1 MEKKGKILIVDDNED
16 VLLSLNMLLK
26 PYVEGIRV
34 INTPERIIGMM
45 DSFMPDVIMLDMN
58 FHRDAISGE
67 EGYEWLKKIL
77 AHNPKSVVL
86 FITAYVDT
94 EKAVRAIKA
103 GAIDFIPKP
112 WDRNKLLDTVK
123 SAVELS
129 RERNLDSSDSQEE
142 ESELKLNMNQC
153 SDSKSVVS
161 SQDVFAGMI
170 GECPAMRELK
180 TQMMRV
186 AATDANVLITGEN
199 GTGKDVVAHA
209 LHQLSGRARKPFV
222 NIDLGCIPENLF
234 ESELFGYE
242 KGAFTDARNA
252 KEGRIE
258 TADGGTLFLDEI
270 GNLNLPMQQ
279 KLLTVI
285 EKRETQRI
293 GSNKVSRVDVNI
305 DLGCIPENLFESE
318 LFGYEKGAFTDA
330 KNAKEGRIETADG
343 GTLFLDEIGNLNLP
357 MQQKLLT
364 VIEKRE
370 TQRIGS
376 NKVSRVDVRILAA
389 TNAHL
394 REKVGEGTFRQDLF
408 YRLNTIELHLPPL
421 RERGEDIVLLAEYF
435 LKIYSGKYSVGDV
448 VLGTSA
454 KQKLLKHTWPGN
466 VRELQHCIE
475 RAIVLNDK
483 TELAAED
490 IRLEDSV
497 VALGSSSSDSS
508 SSSSSG
514 SIKVDSLN
522 LQTLEREAIKRAIS
536 LSNGNLTQAAELLGI
551 TRFALYRKIDKL
563 GV

>member
-1 MEKKGKILIVDDNED
+1 MATIKKKGKILIVDDNED

-26 PYVEGIRV
+26 PYMEGIRV

-45 DSFMPDVIMLDMN
+45 DSFKPDVIMLDMN

-67 EGYEWLKKIL
+67 EGYEWLEKIL

-103 GAIDFIPKP
+103 GAVDFIPKP
-112 WDRNKLLDTVK
+112 WDKNKLLDTVT

-129 RERNLDSSDSQEE
+129 RERHLDSSDLQEK
-142 ESELKLNMNQC
+142 ELRLNLNQ
-153 SDSKSVVS
+153 STDNRSILS
-161 SQDVFAGMI
+161 SQDVFARMI
-170 GECPAMRELK
+170 GECPAMKKLK
-180 TQMMRV
+180 AQMMRV

-209 LHQLSGRARKPFV
+209 LHQLSGRANKPF
-222 NIDLGCIPENLF
+222 
-234 ESELFGYE
+234 
-242 KGAFTDARNA
+242 
-252 KEGRIE
+252 
-258 TADGGTLFLDEI
+258 
-270 GNLNLPMQQ
+270 
-279 KLLTVI
+279 
-285 EKRETQRI
+285 
-293 GSNKVSRVDVNI
+293 VNI

-376 NKVSRVDVRILAA
+376 NRVNRVDVRILAA
-389 TNAHL
+389 TNANL

-421 RERGEDIVLLAEYF
+421 RERGEDIVLLADFF

-448 VLGTSA
+448 KLGASA

-475 RAIVLNDK
+475 RAIVMGDK

-497 VALGSSSSDSS
+497 VASGTSSVN
-508 SSSSSG
+508 
-514 SIKVDSLN
+514 IDSLN

-551 TRFALYRKIDKL
+551 TRFALYRKIDKF

>member
-1 MEKKGKILIVDDNED
+1 MMAMEKKGKILIVDDNED

-67 EGYEWLKKIL
+67 EGYEWLEKIL

-129 RERNLDSSDSQEE
+129 RERNLDTSD
-142 ESELKLNMNQC
+142 L
-153 SDSKSVVS
+153 
-161 SQDVFAGMI
+161 I
-170 GECPAMRELK
+170 GECPAMKDLK
-180 TQMMRV
+180 AQMMRV

-209 LHQLSGRARKPFV
+209 LHQLSDRARKPFV

-293 GSNKVSRVDVNI
+293 GSNKVSH
-305 DLGCIPENLFESE
+305 
-318 LFGYEKGAFTDA
+318 
-330 KNAKEGRIETADG
+330 
-343 GTLFLDEIGNLNLP
+343 
-357 MQQKLLT
+357 
-364 VIEKRE
+364 
-370 TQRIGS
+370 
-376 NKVSRVDVRILAA
+376 VDVRILAA
-389 TNAHL
+389 TNANL
-394 REKVGEGTFRQDLF
+394 REKVGEGAFRQDLF

-421 RERGEDIVLLAEYF
+421 HERGEDIVLLAEYF

-448 VLGTSA
+448 VLGASA

-475 RAIVLNDK
+475 RAIVLGDK

>member
-1 MEKKGKILIVDDNED
+1 MMAMEKKGKILIVDDNED

-67 EGYEWLKKIL
+67 EGYEWLEKIL

-129 RERNLDSSDSQEE
+129 RERNLDSSD
-142 ESELKLNMNQC
+142 L
-153 SDSKSVVS
+153 
-161 SQDVFAGMI
+161 I
-170 GECPAMRELK
+170 GECPAMKELK

-209 LHQLSGRARKPFV
+209 LHQLSDRARKPF
-222 NIDLGCIPENLF
+222 
-234 ESELFGYE
+234 
-242 KGAFTDARNA
+242 
-252 KEGRIE
+252 
-258 TADGGTLFLDEI
+258 
-270 GNLNLPMQQ
+270 
-279 KLLTVI
+279 
-285 EKRETQRI
+285 
-293 GSNKVSRVDVNI
+293 VNI

-376 NKVSRVDVRILAA
+376 NKVSHVDVRILAA

-421 RERGEDIVLLAEYF
+421 RDRGEDIVLLAEYF

-448 VLGTSA
+448 VLGASA

-475 RAIVLNDK
+475 RAIVLGDK

-497 VALGSSSSDSS
+497 VASGTSASNSATGSA
-508 SSSSSG
+508 SG
-514 SIKVDSLN
+514 SVNIDSLN

>member
-1 MEKKGKILIVDDNED
+1 MTTIKKKGKILIVDDNED

-26 PYVEGIRV
+26 PYMEGIRV

-45 DSFMPDVIMLDMN
+45 DSFKPDVIMLDMN

-67 EGYEWLKKIL
+67 EGYEWLEKIL

-112 WDRNKLLDTVK
+112 WDKNKLLDTVK

-129 RERNLDSSDSQEE
+129 MERNLDSSDLQEK
-142 ESELKLNMNQC
+142 ELNLNLVQ
-153 SDSKSVVS
+153 STDKRSILS
-161 SQDVFAGMI
+161 SQDVFARMI
-170 GECPAMRELK
+170 GECPAIKNLK
-180 TQMMRV
+180 AQMMRV

-209 LHQLSGRARKPFV
+209 LHQLSDRANKPF
-222 NIDLGCIPENLF
+222 
-234 ESELFGYE
+234 
-242 KGAFTDARNA
+242 
-252 KEGRIE
+252 
-258 TADGGTLFLDEI
+258 
-270 GNLNLPMQQ
+270 
-279 KLLTVI
+279 
-285 EKRETQRI
+285 
-293 GSNKVSRVDVNI
+293 VNI

-343 GTLFLDEIGNLNLP
+343 GTLFLNEIGNLNLP

-376 NKVSRVDVRILAA
+376 NRVNRVDVRILAA
-389 TNAHL
+389 TNANL
-394 REKVGEGTFRQDLF
+394 REKVGDGTFRQDLF

-448 VLGTSA
+448 RLGASA

-475 RAIVLNDK
+475 RAIVMGDK
-483 TELAAED
+483 AELAAED

-497 VALGSSSSDSS
+497 VASGSSSVN
-508 SSSSSG
+508 
-514 SIKVDSLN
+514 IDSLN

>member
-1 MEKKGKILIVDDNED
+1 MMAMEKKGKILIVDDNED

-67 EGYEWLKKIL
+67 EGYEWLEKIL

-129 RERNLDSSDSQEE
+129 RERNLDSSD
-142 ESELKLNMNQC
+142 L
-153 SDSKSVVS
+153 
-161 SQDVFAGMI
+161 I
-170 GECPAMRELK
+170 GECPAMKELK

-209 LHQLSGRARKPFV
+209 LHQLSDRARKPF
-222 NIDLGCIPENLF
+222 
-234 ESELFGYE
+234 
-242 KGAFTDARNA
+242 
-252 KEGRIE
+252 
-258 TADGGTLFLDEI
+258 
-270 GNLNLPMQQ
+270 
-279 KLLTVI
+279 
-285 EKRETQRI
+285 
-293 GSNKVSRVDVNI
+293 VNI

-376 NKVSRVDVRILAA
+376 NKVSYVNVRILAA
-389 TNAHL
+389 TNANL

-475 RAIVLNDK
+475 RAIVLSDK

-497 VALGSSSSDSS
+497 VALGSSS

>member
-1 MEKKGKILIVDDNED
+1 MAIEKNGKILIVDDNED

-67 EGYEWLKKIL
+67 EGYEWLEKIL

-129 RERNLDSSDSQEE
+129 RERNLDSSDLHEK
-142 ESELKLNMNQC
+142 ESGLNLNMNK
-153 SDSKSVVS
+153 SSESKSIAS
-161 SQDVFAGMI
+161 SEDVFARMI
-170 GECPAMRELK
+170 GECPAMKELK
-180 TQMMRV
+180 AQMMRV

-199 GTGKDVVAHA
+199 GTGKDVVAHV
-209 LHQLSGRARKPFV
+209 LHQLSDRARKPF
-222 NIDLGCIPENLF
+222 
-234 ESELFGYE
+234 
-242 KGAFTDARNA
+242 
-252 KEGRIE
+252 
-258 TADGGTLFLDEI
+258 
-270 GNLNLPMQQ
+270 
-279 KLLTVI
+279 
-285 EKRETQRI
+285 
-293 GSNKVSRVDVNI
+293 VNI

-394 REKVGEGTFRQDLF
+394 REKVSEGTFRQDLF

-448 VLGTSA
+448 RLGASA

-475 RAIVLNDK
+475 RAIVLGDK

-497 VALGSSSSDSS
+497 VASGT
-508 SSSSSG
+508 SSG

>member
-1 MEKKGKILIVDDNED
+1 MMAMEKKGKILIVDDNED

-67 EGYEWLKKIL
+67 EGYEWLEKIL

-129 RERNLDSSDSQEE
+129 RERNLDSSR
-142 ESELKLNMNQC
+142 
-153 SDSKSVVS
+153 
-161 SQDVFAGMI
+161 MI
-170 GECPAMRELK
+170 GECPAMKELK
-180 TQMMRV
+180 AQMMRV

-209 LHQLSGRARKPFV
+209 LHQLSDRARKPF
-222 NIDLGCIPENLF
+222 
-234 ESELFGYE
+234 
-242 KGAFTDARNA
+242 
-252 KEGRIE
+252 
-258 TADGGTLFLDEI
+258 
-270 GNLNLPMQQ
+270 
-279 KLLTVI
+279 
-285 EKRETQRI
+285 
-293 GSNKVSRVDVNI
+293 VNI

-376 NKVSRVDVRILAA
+376 NKVSHVDVRILAA

-421 RERGEDIVLLAEYF
+421 RDRGEDIVLLAEYF

-448 VLGTSA
+448 VLGASA

-475 RAIVLNDK
+475 RAIVLGDK
-483 TELAAED
+483 TELAAEN

-497 VALGSSSSDSS
+497 VASGTSASNSATGSA
-508 SSSSSG
+508 SG
-514 SIKVDSLN
+514 SVNIDSLN

>member
-1 MEKKGKILIVDDNED
+1 MMAMEKKGKILIVDDNED

-67 EGYEWLKKIL
+67 EGYEWLEKIL

-86 FITAYVDT
+86 FITVYVDT

-129 RERNLDSSDSQEE
+129 RERNLDSSD
-142 ESELKLNMNQC
+142 L
-153 SDSKSVVS
+153 
-161 SQDVFAGMI
+161 I
-170 GECPAMRELK
+170 GECPAMKELK
-180 TQMMRV
+180 AQMVRV

-209 LHQLSGRARKPFV
+209 LHQLSDRARKPFV

-293 GSNKVSRVDVNI
+293 GSNKVS
-305 DLGCIPENLFESE
+305 
-318 LFGYEKGAFTDA
+318 
-330 KNAKEGRIETADG
+330 
-343 GTLFLDEIGNLNLP
+343 
-357 MQQKLLT
+357 Q
-364 VIEKRE
+364 
-370 TQRIGS
+370 
-376 NKVSRVDVRILAA
+376 VDVRILAA

-448 VLGTSA
+448 RLGASA
-454 KQKLLKHTWPGN
+454 KQKLLKHNWPGN

-475 RAIVLNDK
+475 RAIVLGDK

-497 VALGSSSSDSS
+497 AVSGASASSSA
-508 SSSSSG
+508 SG

-563 GV
+563 GI

>member
-1 MEKKGKILIVDDNED
+1 MYQN
-16 VLLSLNMLLK
+16 
-26 PYVEGIRV
+26 
-34 INTPERIIGMM
+34 
-45 DSFMPDVIMLDMN
+45 
-58 FHRDAISGE
+58 
-67 EGYEWLKKIL
+67 
-77 AHNPKSVVL
+77 
-86 FITAYVDT
+86 
-94 EKAVRAIKA
+94 
-103 GAIDFIPKP
+103 
-112 WDRNKLLDTVK
+112 
-123 SAVELS
+123 
-129 RERNLDSSDSQEE
+129 
-142 ESELKLNMNQC
+142 LNMNQC
-153 SDSKSVVS
+153 SESKSIAS
-161 SQDVFAGMI
+161 SEDVFARMI
-170 GECPAMRELK
+170 GECPAMKELK
-180 TQMMRV
+180 AQMMRV

-209 LHQLSGRARKPFV
+209 LHQLSDRARKPFV

-293 GSNKVSRVDVNI
+293 GSNKVSYVN
-305 DLGCIPENLFESE
+305 
-318 LFGYEKGAFTDA
+318 
-330 KNAKEGRIETADG
+330 
-343 GTLFLDEIGNLNLP
+343 
-357 MQQKLLT
+357 
-364 VIEKRE
+364 
-370 TQRIGS
+370 
-376 NKVSRVDVRILAA
+376 VRILAA
-389 TNAHL
+389 TNANL

-448 VLGTSA
+448 VLGASA

-475 RAIVLNDK
+475 RAIVLGDK

-497 VALGSSSSDSS
+497 VASRT
-508 SSSSSG
+508 SSG

>member
-1 MEKKGKILIVDDNED
+1 MMAMEKKGKILIVDDNED

-129 RERNLDSSDSQEE
+129 RERNLDTSD
-142 ESELKLNMNQC
+142 L
-153 SDSKSVVS
+153 
-161 SQDVFAGMI
+161 I
-170 GECPAMRELK
+170 GECPAMKDLK
-180 TQMMRV
+180 AQMMRV

-209 LHQLSGRARKPFV
+209 LHQLSDRARKPFV

-293 GSNKVSRVDVNI
+293 GSNKVSCVN
-305 DLGCIPENLFESE
+305 
-318 LFGYEKGAFTDA
+318 
-330 KNAKEGRIETADG
+330 
-343 GTLFLDEIGNLNLP
+343 
-357 MQQKLLT
+357 
-364 VIEKRE
+364 
-370 TQRIGS
+370 
-376 NKVSRVDVRILAA
+376 VRILAA
-389 TNAHL
+389 TNANL
-394 REKVGEGTFRQDLF
+394 REKVGEGAFRQDLF

-448 VLGTSA
+448 VLGASA

-475 RAIVLNDK
+475 RAIVLGDK

-497 VALGSSSSDSS
+497 VVSGASSSDSS
-508 SSSSSG
+508 LSSSSG

>member
-1 MEKKGKILIVDDNED
+1 MAIEKNGKILIVDDNED

-67 EGYEWLKKIL
+67 EGYEWLEKIL

-129 RERNLDSSDSQEE
+129 RERNLDSSDLQEK
-142 ESELKLNMNQC
+142 ESEQNLC
-153 SDSKSVVS
+153 SSSKSIVS
-161 SQDVFAGMI
+161 SEDVFARMI
-170 GECPAMRELK
+170 GECPAMKELK
-180 TQMMRV
+180 AQMMRV

-209 LHQLSGRARKPFV
+209 LHQLSDRARKPFV

-242 KGAFTDARNA
+242 KGAFTDARSA

-293 GSNKVSRVDVNI
+293 GSNKVR
-305 DLGCIPENLFESE
+305 
-318 LFGYEKGAFTDA
+318 
-330 KNAKEGRIETADG
+330 
-343 GTLFLDEIGNLNLP
+343 
-357 MQQKLLT
+357 
-364 VIEKRE
+364 
-370 TQRIGS
+370 
-376 NKVSRVDVRILAA
+376 RVDVRILAA

-394 REKVGEGTFRQDLF
+394 REKVSEGAFRQDLF

-448 VLGTSA
+448 RLGASA
-454 KQKLLKHTWPGN
+454 KQKLLKHSWPGN

-475 RAIVLNDK
+475 RAIVLGDK

-497 VALGSSSSDSS
+497 VVSGASSSDSS
-508 SSSSSG
+508 SSSSS
-514 SIKVDSLN
+514 SSVNIDSLN

>member
-45 DSFMPDVIMLDMN
+45 DSFRPDVIMLDMN

-129 RERNLDSSDSQEE
+129 RERNLDSSD
-142 ESELKLNMNQC
+142 L
-153 SDSKSVVS
+153 
-161 SQDVFAGMI
+161 I
-170 GECPAMRELK
+170 GECPAMKELK
-180 TQMMRV
+180 AQMMRV

-209 LHQLSGRARKPFV
+209 LHQLSDRARKPFV

-293 GSNKVSRVDVNI
+293 GSNKVSH
-305 DLGCIPENLFESE
+305 
-318 LFGYEKGAFTDA
+318 
-330 KNAKEGRIETADG
+330 
-343 GTLFLDEIGNLNLP
+343 
-357 MQQKLLT
+357 
-364 VIEKRE
+364 
-370 TQRIGS
+370 
-376 NKVSRVDVRILAA
+376 VDVRILAA
-389 TNAHL
+389 TNANL

-448 VLGTSA
+448 VLGASA

-475 RAIVLNDK
+475 RAIVLSDK
-483 TELAAED
+483 TELTAED

-497 VALGSSSSDSS
+497 VASGT
-508 SSSSSG
+508 SSG

>member
-67 EGYEWLKKIL
+67 EGYEWLEKIL

-129 RERNLDSSDSQEE
+129 RERNLDSSD
-142 ESELKLNMNQC
+142 L
-153 SDSKSVVS
+153 
-161 SQDVFAGMI
+161 I
-170 GECPAMRELK
+170 GECPAMKELK
-180 TQMMRV
+180 AQMMRV

-209 LHQLSGRARKPFV
+209 LHQLSDRARKPF
-222 NIDLGCIPENLF
+222 
-234 ESELFGYE
+234 
-242 KGAFTDARNA
+242 
-252 KEGRIE
+252 
-258 TADGGTLFLDEI
+258 
-270 GNLNLPMQQ
+270 
-279 KLLTVI
+279 
-285 EKRETQRI
+285 
-293 GSNKVSRVDVNI
+293 VNI

-343 GTLFLDEIGNLNLP
+343 GTLFLDEIGNLTLP

-421 RERGEDIVLLAEYF
+421 RDRGEDIVLLAEYF

-448 VLGTSA
+448 RLGASA

-475 RAIVLNDK
+475 RAIVLGDK
-483 TELAAED
+483 MELAAED

-497 VALGSSSSDSS
+497 VASGTSASNSATGSA
-508 SSSSSG
+508 SG
-514 SIKVDSLN
+514 SVNIDSLN

>member
-1 MEKKGKILIVDDNED
+1 MMAMEKKGKILIVDDNED

-129 RERNLDSSDSQEE
+129 RERNLDSSD
-142 ESELKLNMNQC
+142 L
-153 SDSKSVVS
+153 
-161 SQDVFAGMI
+161 I
-170 GECPAMRELK
+170 GECPAMKELK
-180 TQMMRV
+180 AQMMRV

-209 LHQLSGRARKPFV
+209 LHQLSDRARKPF
-222 NIDLGCIPENLF
+222 
-234 ESELFGYE
+234 
-242 KGAFTDARNA
+242 
-252 KEGRIE
+252 
-258 TADGGTLFLDEI
+258 
-270 GNLNLPMQQ
+270 
-279 KLLTVI
+279 
-285 EKRETQRI
+285 
-293 GSNKVSRVDVNI
+293 VNI

-421 RERGEDIVLLAEYF
+421 RDRGEDIVLLAEYF

-448 VLGTSA
+448 RLGASA

-475 RAIVLNDK
+475 RAIVLGDK
-483 TELAAED
+483 MELAAED

-497 VALGSSSSDSS
+497 VASGTSASNSATGSA
-508 SSSSSG
+508 SG
-514 SIKVDSLN
+514 SVNIDSLN

>member
-1 MEKKGKILIVDDNED
+1 MMAMEKKGKILIVDDNED

-67 EGYEWLKKIL
+67 EGYEWLEKIL
-77 AHNPKSVVL
+77 AHTPKSVVL

-129 RERNLDSSDSQEE
+129 RERNLDSSD
-142 ESELKLNMNQC
+142 L
-153 SDSKSVVS
+153 
-161 SQDVFAGMI
+161 I
-170 GECPAMRELK
+170 GECPAMKELK
-180 TQMMRV
+180 AQMMRV

-209 LHQLSGRARKPFV
+209 LHQLSDRARKPF
-222 NIDLGCIPENLF
+222 
-234 ESELFGYE
+234 
-242 KGAFTDARNA
+242 
-252 KEGRIE
+252 
-258 TADGGTLFLDEI
+258 
-270 GNLNLPMQQ
+270 
-279 KLLTVI
+279 
-285 EKRETQRI
+285 
-293 GSNKVSRVDVNI
+293 VNI

-389 TNAHL
+389 TNANL
-394 REKVGEGTFRQDLF
+394 REKVGEGAFRQDLF

-448 VLGTSA
+448 WLGASA

-475 RAIVLNDK
+475 RAIVLGDK

-490 IRLEDSV
+490 IRLEESMVVSGTSASDSV
-497 VALGSSSSDSS
+497 SASVN
-508 SSSSSG
+508 
-514 SIKVDSLN
+514 IDSLN

>member
-1 MEKKGKILIVDDNED
+1 MMAMEKKGKILIVDDNED

-129 RERNLDSSDSQEE
+129 RERNLDSSD
-142 ESELKLNMNQC
+142 L
-153 SDSKSVVS
+153 
-161 SQDVFAGMI
+161 I
-170 GECPAMRELK
+170 GECPAMKELK
-180 TQMMRV
+180 AQMMRV

-209 LHQLSGRARKPFV
+209 LHQLSDRARKPFV

-293 GSNKVSRVDVNI
+293 GSNKVSH
-305 DLGCIPENLFESE
+305 
-318 LFGYEKGAFTDA
+318 
-330 KNAKEGRIETADG
+330 
-343 GTLFLDEIGNLNLP
+343 
-357 MQQKLLT
+357 
-364 VIEKRE
+364 
-370 TQRIGS
+370 
-376 NKVSRVDVRILAA
+376 VDVRILAA

-448 VLGTSA
+448 VLGASA

-475 RAIVLNDK
+475 RAIVLGDK

-490 IRLEDSV
+490 IRLEESV
-497 VALGSSSSDSS
+497 VVSGASSSDSS
-508 SSSSSG
+508 SGSSSS
-514 SIKVDSLN
+514 SVNIDSLN

>member
-129 RERNLDSSDSQEE
+129 RERKLDSSDSQEK
-142 ESELKLNMNQC
+142 ESEQNMYQNLNMNQC
-153 SDSKSVVS
+153 SESKSIAS
-161 SQDVFAGMI
+161 SEDVFARMI
-170 GECPAMRELK
+170 GECPAMKELK
-180 TQMMRV
+180 AQMMRV
-186 AATDANVLITGEN
+186 AATNAN
-199 GTGKDVVAHA
+199 
-209 LHQLSGRARKPFV
+209 
-222 NIDLGCIPENLF
+222 
-234 ESELFGYE
+234 
-242 KGAFTDARNA
+242 
-252 KEGRIE
+252 
-258 TADGGTLFLDEI
+258 
-270 GNLNLPMQQ
+270 
-279 KLLTVI
+279 
-285 EKRETQRI
+285 
-293 GSNKVSRVDVNI
+293 
-305 DLGCIPENLFESE
+305 
-318 LFGYEKGAFTDA
+318 
-330 KNAKEGRIETADG
+330 
-343 GTLFLDEIGNLNLP
+343 
-357 MQQKLLT
+357 
-364 VIEKRE
+364 
-370 TQRIGS
+370 
-376 NKVSRVDVRILAA
+376 
-389 TNAHL
+389 L

-448 VLGTSA
+448 VLGASA

-475 RAIVLNDK
+475 RAIVLGDK

>member
-1 MEKKGKILIVDDNED
+1 
-16 VLLSLNMLLK
+16 
-26 PYVEGIRV
+26 
-34 INTPERIIGMM
+34 
-45 DSFMPDVIMLDMN
+45 
-58 FHRDAISGE
+58 
-67 EGYEWLKKIL
+67 
-77 AHNPKSVVL
+77 
-86 FITAYVDT
+86 
-94 EKAVRAIKA
+94 
-103 GAIDFIPKP
+103 
-112 WDRNKLLDTVK
+112 
-123 SAVELS
+123 
-129 RERNLDSSDSQEE
+129 
-142 ESELKLNMNQC
+142 
-153 SDSKSVVS
+153 
-161 SQDVFAGMI
+161 
-170 GECPAMRELK
+170 
-180 TQMMRV
+180 MRV

-209 LHQLSGRARKPFV
+209 LHQLSDRARKPFV

-258 TADGGTLFLDEI
+258 TVDGGTLFLDEI

-293 GSNKVSRVDVNI
+293 GSNKVSH
-305 DLGCIPENLFESE
+305 
-318 LFGYEKGAFTDA
+318 
-330 KNAKEGRIETADG
+330 
-343 GTLFLDEIGNLNLP
+343 
-357 MQQKLLT
+357 
-364 VIEKRE
+364 
-370 TQRIGS
+370 
-376 NKVSRVDVRILAA
+376 VDVRILAA

-421 RERGEDIVLLAEYF
+421 RDRGEDIVLLAEYF

-448 VLGTSA
+448 RLGASA

-475 RAIVLNDK
+475 RAIVLGDK

-497 VALGSSSSDSS
+497 VVSGASSSDSS
-508 SSSSSG
+508 SSSVN
-514 SIKVDSLN
+514 IDSLN
-522 LQTLEREAIKRAIS
+522 LQSLEREAIKRAIS

>member
-1 MEKKGKILIVDDNED
+1 MMAMEKKGKILIVDDNED

-45 DSFMPDVIMLDMN
+45 DSFRPDVIMLDMN

-67 EGYEWLKKIL
+67 EGYEWLEKIL

-129 RERNLDSSDSQEE
+129 RERNLDSSD
-142 ESELKLNMNQC
+142 L
-153 SDSKSVVS
+153 
-161 SQDVFAGMI
+161 I
-170 GECPAMRELK
+170 GECPAMKELK
-180 TQMMRV
+180 AQMMRV

-209 LHQLSGRARKPFV
+209 LHQLSDRARKPF
-222 NIDLGCIPENLF
+222 
-234 ESELFGYE
+234 
-242 KGAFTDARNA
+242 
-252 KEGRIE
+252 
-258 TADGGTLFLDEI
+258 
-270 GNLNLPMQQ
+270 
-279 KLLTVI
+279 
-285 EKRETQRI
+285 
-293 GSNKVSRVDVNI
+293 VNI

-376 NKVSRVDVRILAA
+376 NKVSHVDVRILAA

-421 RERGEDIVLLAEYF
+421 RDRGEDIVLLAEYF

-448 VLGTSA
+448 RLGASA

-475 RAIVLNDK
+475 RAIVLGDK

-497 VALGSSSSDSS
+497 VASGT
-508 SSSSSG
+508 SSG

>member
-1 MEKKGKILIVDDNED
+1 MMAMEKKGKILIVDDNED

-67 EGYEWLKKIL
+67 EGYEWLEKIL
-77 AHNPKSVVL
+77 AHKPKSVVL

-129 RERNLDSSDSQEE
+129 RERNLDSSD
-142 ESELKLNMNQC
+142 L
-153 SDSKSVVS
+153 
-161 SQDVFAGMI
+161 I
-170 GECPAMRELK
+170 GECPAMKELK
-180 TQMMRV
+180 AQMMRV

-209 LHQLSGRARKPFV
+209 LHQLSDRARKPFV

-242 KGAFTDARNA
+242 KGAFTDAR
-252 KEGRIE
+252 
-258 TADGGTLFLDEI
+258 
-270 GNLNLPMQQ
+270 
-279 KLLTVI
+279 
-285 EKRETQRI
+285 
-293 GSNKVSRVDVNI
+293 
-305 DLGCIPENLFESE
+305 
-318 LFGYEKGAFTDA
+318 
-330 KNAKEGRIETADG
+330 NAKEGRIETADG

-421 RERGEDIVLLAEYF
+421 REREEDIVLLAEYF

-448 VLGTSA
+448 VLGASA

-475 RAIVLNDK
+475 RAIVLGDK

-497 VALGSSSSDSS
+497 VVSGASSSDSASGSSSSSVN
-508 SSSSSG
+508 
-514 SIKVDSLN
+514 IDSLN

>member
-1 MEKKGKILIVDDNED
+1 MAMEKKGKILIVDDNED

-67 EGYEWLKKIL
+67 EGYEWLEKIL

-129 RERNLDSSDSQEE
+129 RERNLDSSD
-142 ESELKLNMNQC
+142 L
-153 SDSKSVVS
+153 
-161 SQDVFAGMI
+161 I
-170 GECPAMRELK
+170 GECPAMKELK
-180 TQMMRV
+180 AQMMRV

-209 LHQLSGRARKPFV
+209 LHLLSDRARKPFV

-293 GSNKVSRVDVNI
+293 GSNKVSH
-305 DLGCIPENLFESE
+305 
-318 LFGYEKGAFTDA
+318 
-330 KNAKEGRIETADG
+330 
-343 GTLFLDEIGNLNLP
+343 
-357 MQQKLLT
+357 
-364 VIEKRE
+364 
-370 TQRIGS
+370 
-376 NKVSRVDVRILAA
+376 VDVRILAA
-389 TNAHL
+389 TNANL
-394 REKVGEGTFRQDLF
+394 REKVGEGAFRQDLF

-448 VLGTSA
+448 VLGASA

-475 RAIVLNDK
+475 RAIVLGDK

-497 VALGSSSSDSS
+497 VALGASASDSLS
-508 SSSSSG
+508 ASVN
-514 SIKVDSLN
+514 IDSLN

>member
-1 MEKKGKILIVDDNED
+1 MMAMEKKGKILIVDDNED

-67 EGYEWLKKIL
+67 EGYEWLEKIL

-123 SAVELS
+123 CAVELS
-129 RERNLDSSDSQEE
+129 RERNLDSSD
-142 ESELKLNMNQC
+142 L
-153 SDSKSVVS
+153 
-161 SQDVFAGMI
+161 I
-170 GECPAMRELK
+170 GECPAMKELK
-180 TQMMRV
+180 AQMMRV

-209 LHQLSGRARKPFV
+209 LHQLSDRARHPFV

-258 TADGGTLFLDEI
+258 TA
-270 GNLNLPMQQ
+270 N
-279 KLLTVI
+279 
-285 EKRETQRI
+285 
-293 GSNKVSRVDVNI
+293 
-305 DLGCIPENLFESE
+305 
-318 LFGYEKGAFTDA
+318 
-330 KNAKEGRIETADG
+330 G

-389 TNAHL
+389 TNANL

-448 VLGTSA
+448 RLGASA
-454 KQKLLKHTWPGN
+454 KQKLLKHSWPGN

-475 RAIVLNDK
+475 RAIVLGDK

-497 VALGSSSSDSS
+497 VASGASSSDSATGS
-508 SSSSSG
+508 ASG
-514 SIKVDSLN
+514 SVNIDSLN

-563 GV
+563 WV

>member
-1 MEKKGKILIVDDNED
+1 MAMEKKGKILIVDDNED

-67 EGYEWLKKIL
+67 EGYEWLEKIL

-129 RERNLDSSDSQEE
+129 RERNLDSSD
-142 ESELKLNMNQC
+142 L
-153 SDSKSVVS
+153 
-161 SQDVFAGMI
+161 I
-170 GECPAMRELK
+170 GECPAMKELK
-180 TQMMRV
+180 AQMMRV

-209 LHQLSGRARKPFV
+209 LHQLSDRARKPF
-222 NIDLGCIPENLF
+222 
-234 ESELFGYE
+234 
-242 KGAFTDARNA
+242 
-252 KEGRIE
+252 
-258 TADGGTLFLDEI
+258 
-270 GNLNLPMQQ
+270 
-279 KLLTVI
+279 
-285 EKRETQRI
+285 
-293 GSNKVSRVDVNI
+293 VNI

-421 RERGEDIVLLAEYF
+421 RDRGEDIVLLAEYF

-448 VLGTSA
+448 RLGASA

-475 RAIVLNDK
+475 RAIVLGDK

-497 VALGSSSSDSS
+497 VASGT
-508 SSSSSG
+508 SSG

>member
-1 MEKKGKILIVDDNED
+1 MMAMEKKGKILIVDDNED

-67 EGYEWLKKIL
+67 EGYEWLEKIL

-129 RERNLDSSDSQEE
+129 RERNLDSSD
-142 ESELKLNMNQC
+142 L
-153 SDSKSVVS
+153 
-161 SQDVFAGMI
+161 I
-170 GECPAMRELK
+170 GECPAMKELK
-180 TQMMRV
+180 AQMMRV

-209 LHQLSGRARKPFV
+209 LHQLSDRARKPFV

-293 GSNKVSRVDVNI
+293 GSNKVSH
-305 DLGCIPENLFESE
+305 
-318 LFGYEKGAFTDA
+318 
-330 KNAKEGRIETADG
+330 
-343 GTLFLDEIGNLNLP
+343 
-357 MQQKLLT
+357 
-364 VIEKRE
+364 
-370 TQRIGS
+370 
-376 NKVSRVDVRILAA
+376 VDVRILAA
-389 TNAHL
+389 TNANL
-394 REKVGEGTFRQDLF
+394 REKVGEGAFRQDLF

-448 VLGTSA
+448 VLGASA

-475 RAIVLNDK
+475 RAIVLGDK

-490 IRLEDSV
+490 IRLEESMVVSGTSALDSV
-497 VALGSSSSDSS
+497 SGSSSSSVN
-508 SSSSSG
+508 
-514 SIKVDSLN
+514 IDSLN